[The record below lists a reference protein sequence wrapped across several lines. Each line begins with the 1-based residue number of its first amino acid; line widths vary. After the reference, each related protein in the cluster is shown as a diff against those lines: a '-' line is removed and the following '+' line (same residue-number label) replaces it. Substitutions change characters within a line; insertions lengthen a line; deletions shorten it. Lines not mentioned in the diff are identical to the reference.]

1 MENKHLAWFL
11 GPKAENSEI
20 FNTTLM
26 LIVQD
31 YIHWRR
37 NYYPS
42 DSLLITKKIQRENEI
57 EFDKLQQGVTEMMSL
72 LRRNFPFYS
81 PRYIGHM
88 LSDISMP
95 SMFGYFAG
103 MLHNSNNVTPE
114 AAPVTVEWE
123 IEACNEVLKMLGY
136 KPSPTP
142 PTKDA
147 IIDDWN
153 NYKKELKGEF
163 GWAHITSGGTVA
175 NIEAIWVARIIKYF
189 PLSIQE
195 VAIQEKLSIEIKY
208 PNQEETSADIK
219 EIPKNNLISIKP
231 NESIYLFAKMIDALS
246 KVHNISIAKASDLSA
261 QLLSKTKYSLSGN
274 LGTIFSEFPPVIFA
288 SGAAHYS
295 IKKAADIL
303 GIGRDNVILVK
314 TDGQFRMDV
323 KDLEKKINAAL
334 KSGKYPL
341 AVVAVGSTTEEG
353 AVDPVHDIVDLRKK
367 FEKRNISFWLHVDS
381 AWGGYISSI
390 FRLDEEEEAHI
401 LITKIARKLGISFYS
416 TSTFTT
422 IDKMS
427 LLISKTSEAIY
438 NKTTFDSKDT
448 LQSTEEYIKEK
459 ELLGRLLKELY
470 DHVKLNDF
478 KSFHTGFKKL
488 MFDFGSKLY
497 FSEDLKIMDILKK
510 DDFEINIID
519 RADSTANYVS
529 DTIPFSLKNYKKDKE
544 VKWGAKYIISSFL
557 AFKYADSIT
566 IDPHKLGYIQYPCGI
581 VAFKNDRIRHFI
593 MQRAPYITS
602 SGHNALLHNPPRHI
616 VNIDFEKLK
625 SQDLP
630 YDNYKINI
638 DAFAPFM
645 LEGSKP
651 GAAAASLWFASKMI
665 PLNRKNH
672 GQIIRDSII
681 ATRELYEWLFTW
693 EKIYDEA
700 GFNDKLLYEFKTF
713 GNVPDTNVFVF
724 ALKSKMDDTIEGMN
738 RLSQE
743 VYNYFTIQAEQGS
756 TEHSYSQSFFISKTK
771 MEDFYYSFDAFKNF
785 FEDCGL
791 KNYKKDY
798 MENGLL
804 VLRATVMNPYI
815 TAIRRTTTQNLIKE
829 FVWELH
835 KAANASVKKL
845 IV

>member
-11 GPKAENSEI
+11 GPKAENAEI
-20 FNTTLM
+20 FTTTLM
-26 LIVQD
+26 NIVQD

-42 DSLLITKKIQRENEI
+42 DSLLVTKKIQRENEV

-123 IEACNEVLKMLGY
+123 IEACNEVIKMLGY

-147 IIDDWN
+147 NIQDWQ

-189 PLSIQE
+189 PLAIQE
-195 VAIQEKLSIEIKY
+195 VAIQKNLSIEIKF
-208 PNQEETSADIK
+208 PNPDENIIDIK
-219 EIPKNNLISIKP
+219 EISKEKLISIKP
-231 NESIYLFAKMIDALS
+231 NEAIYLFARMIDALS
-246 KVHNISIAKASDLSA
+246 KANNISISKASELSG
-261 QLLSKTKYSLSGN
+261 QLLSKSKYSLSGN

-323 KDLEKKINAAL
+323 IDLEAKINSAL
-334 KSGKYPL
+334 KAGKYPL

-353 AVDPVHDIVDLRKK
+353 AVDPVHEIVDLRKK
-367 FEKRNISFWLHVDS
+367 FEKQNISFWLHVDS

-390 FRLDEEEEAHI
+390 FRLDDEEEAQI
-401 LITKIARKLGISFYS
+401 LITKIAKKLKLKFNHGGDY
-416 TSTFTT
+416 TT
-422 IDKMS
+422 IEKMS
-427 LLISKTSEAIY
+427 FLISKTTDAIY
-438 NKTTFDSKDT
+438 IKKNYAEKDKLKTK
-448 LQSTEEYIKEK
+448 EEYEKEK
-459 ELLGRLLKELY
+459 DLLGRLLKELNI
-470 DHVKLNDF
+470 HVKLNDF
-478 KSFHTGFKKL
+478 KSFHIGFRKL

-497 FSEDLKIMDILKK
+497 VTEDLKIMDVLKK
-510 DDFEINIID
+510 EDFEISITD
-519 RADSTANYVS
+519 RADSTADYVS
-529 DTIPFSLKNYKKDKE
+529 DAVSFSLKNYQKE
-544 VKWGAKYIISSFL
+544 KEIKWGAKYIISSFL
-557 AFKYADSIT
+557 AFKNADSIT
-566 IDPHKLGYIQYPCGI
+566 IDPHKLGYIQYPCGL

-602 SGHNALLHNPPRHI
+602 TGHNALLHNPPRHV
-616 VNIDFEKLK
+616 VNIDFEKLDN
-625 SQDLP
+625 QNLP
-630 YDNYKINI
+630 YDDYQISI

-651 GAAAASLWFASKMI
+651 GAAAAALWFASKMI
-665 PLNRKNH
+665 PLDRKNH

-693 EKIYDEA
+693 DKIYDEA
-700 GFNDKLLYEFKTF
+700 GINDKLLYEFKTF
-713 GNVPDTNVFVF
+713 GSVPDTNVFVF
-724 ALKSKMDDTIEGMN
+724 TLKNKMDDTIEGMN
-738 RLSQE
+738 KLTQE
-743 VYNYFTIQAEQGS
+743 VYNYFTIQAELGS
-756 TEHSYSQSFFISKTK
+756 KDHSYSQSFFISKTK
-771 MEDFYYSFDAFKNF
+771 MDDTYYSYDAFKGF

-798 MENGLL
+798 LEKGLL

-815 TAIRRTTTQNLIKE
+815 TAIRRTTKQNLIKE

-835 KAANASVKKL
+835 KAANESVKKL
-845 IV
+845 VK